1 MQFLNQ
7 SDSKKVKECFGYY
20 MISQEQYSLYF
31 SEENGVKNK
40 VEDEEEKYYRVYEF
54 SLMDEYYKK
63 VNSKIEEVTCSPGTM
78 GSLTYIIVSEDEVD
92 EDNLSNSFKFKL
104 QTTVFNT
111 SSMFALFLSNLDY
124 CSLNSDT
131 DIQ

>member
-40 VEDEEEKYYRVYEF
+40 VEDEEDKYYRVYEF
-54 SLMDEYYKK
+54 SLMDEYYKILY
-63 VNSKIEEVTCSPGTM
+63 SKIEEMTCSPGTM
-78 GSLTYIIVSEDEVD
+78 SSLTYIIVSEDED
-92 EDNLSNSFKFKL
+92 EVNKSLKH
-104 QTTVFNT
+104 TIFNT

-131 DIQ
+131 NTQ